1 MSLGFFG
8 NASSFPGSHLGP
20 SRFLVRFRHP
30 TSCCPVKPWGSP
42 SQFGSPHFV
51 LISCIMPSDAVNRPL
66 TLITF
71 LPEDIH
77 KKVHHEDIVAK
88 LLSKLDVSDVSCIQ
102 FMPNGYVR
110 LTFTSMEARSDAF
123 LSGVFYDTL
132 RLRVFE
138 AQSSVYNVY
147 VHHLPFE
154 VPDRD
159 LEEVLSAF
167 GVVHGITEQTHPGS
181 PVYNGSRVVKMTV
194 TSAIPANLRVLR
206 YPCRMFYKDQ
216 PMSCFICKKSHR
228 ASNCPL
234 RDVCRR
240 CRQPGHF
247 AKDCSDVSESAPA
260 APAPA
265 PAAPPP
271 APAVPPPAPAAP
283 PSAPVAPSSAPV
295 PSDDDPDDPDYVPD
309 DAEMSAAS
317 SEWVDENLPSRDDE
331 VASQASSVPPSRL
344 SPISVPGSP
353 APKSARV
360 RGRRRKFKLKPNVAT
375 ARPRKSPKSVP
386 ADPPPAQPSV
396 SRDSAKPSPVPDHPP
411 VQSSDDEPVP
421 IFPEYPFSVYDFP
434 PCLPPLVEGP
444 ESPSEDAYRDPNFRA
459 VMGDY

>member
-20 SRFLVRFRHP
+20 SRFLVRSRHP
-30 TSCCPVKPWGSP
+30 TSCCPVKLCGSP
-42 SQFGSPHFV
+42 SQFGSLHCV
-51 LISCIMPSDAVNRPL
+51 LNFCIMPSDAVNRPL
-66 TLITF
+66 TLIAF
-71 LPEDIH
+71 LPEEIY
-77 KKVHHEDIVAK
+77 KRVHHEDILAK
-88 LLSKLDVSDVSCIQ
+88 LLSKLDVSDVSCVQ

-138 AQSSVYNVY
+138 AQPSVFNVY

-154 VPDRD
+154 VPDRA
-159 LEEVLSAF
+159 LEEVLSGF
-167 GVVHGITEQTHPGS
+167 GVIHSITEQTFPGS
-181 PVYNGSRVVKMTV
+181 PVYNGSCVVKMTV

-206 YPCRMFYKDQ
+206 YPCRVFYKDQ

-240 CRQPGHF
+240 CHQPGHF
-247 AKDCSDVSESAPA
+247 AKDCTDVPVPA
-260 APAPA
+260 ASSSA

-271 APAVPPPAPAAP
+271 APAAS
-283 PSAPVAPSSAPV
+283 PSAPVAPHSAPV
-295 PSDDDPDDPDYVPD
+295 VSVDDPPCHPVPTDVAPVESEESAELTPEEFMTLRKLLSPSNVKRIGLVPSEEDDPDCVPSE
-309 DAEMSAAS
+309 AEMSSAS
-317 SEWVDENLPSRDDE
+317 SWVDEELPSGDEE
-331 VASQASSVPPSRL
+331 VASQASSVLSSRR
-344 SPISVPGSP
+344 STPSVPGSP
-353 APKSARV
+353 APKSACV
-360 RGRRRKFKLKPNVAT
+360 RGRRPRFKPKPIVTT

-396 SRDSAKPSPVPDHPP
+396 DLQPLSREVPD
-411 VQSSDDEPVP
+411 VT
-421 IFPEYPFSVYDFP
+421 
-434 PCLPPLVEGP
+434 
-444 ESPSEDAYRDPNFRA
+444 
-459 VMGDY
+459 